1 MRNSVWAG
9 MLQVL
14 VPTLCFPFFPREDT
28 WTCHEG
34 WELTVRQEGSLWEE
48 RSEHPG
54 SKGNAATGA
63 SDAPRAMWVCEGVD
77 TMYTW
82 FQALEKAKDAGRKE
96 RVLVRQREQVTRPE
110 NINLDLTYSVSTK
123 CLLNMVILVRI
134 YRFQKSFFFVVLSCS
149 LSFTGLKVPRIR
161 LIMLFS

>member
-1 MRNSVWAG
+1 
-9 MLQVL
+9 
-14 VPTLCFPFFPREDT
+14 
-28 WTCHEG
+28 
-34 WELTVRQEGSLWEE
+34 
-48 RSEHPG
+48 
-54 SKGNAATGA
+54 
-63 SDAPRAMWVCEGVD
+63 
-77 TMYTW
+77 MYTW